1 MDIKDLPKENE
12 ILPQLEQYLENLFQ
26 NTDLTEDDLID
37 IITEQKLNFEYSV
50 LEYSFHFF
58 DTEKRI
64 NELIK
69 VEQEKFKIKNKT
81 KSLKDF
87 SIFPTE
93 FINYNEIKHHYYP
106 GSPLNNNKKYRELV
120 TKYYKIMDLLHAYRL
135 GKNHLEKLLS
145 TGMASRLHE
154 KPKKPG
160 KPKKNEE
167 NKAFLNRD
175 ELVMLFQTM
184 VKCNI
189 LPEKTKQIDIS
200 EFLSKIGGYSIE
212 KTKQSFSS
220 IEQKDKPGKLAAKLK
235 IKQAIELIMASL
247 E

>member
-1 MDIKDLPKENE
+1 MEIKELPKKNE
-12 ILPQLEQYLENLFQ
+12 VLLQLEQYLERLFQ
-26 NTDLTEDDLID
+26 DINLTEDDLID
-37 IITEQKLNFEYSV
+37 IISEQKLNFEYSV
-50 LEYSFHFF
+50 LEYSFHYFNTKSEIK
-58 DTEKRI
+58 D
-64 NELIK
+64 LLK
-69 VEQEKFKIKNKT
+69 VEKDKFKIKNKT

-93 FINYNEIKHHYYP
+93 FISYNEIKHHYYP
-106 GSPLNNNKKYRELV
+106 GSPLNNNKKYRQLV

-145 TGMASRLHE
+145 TGMASKLQE

-167 NKAFLNRD
+167 KKAFLNRD
-175 ELVMLFQTM
+175 ELVMLFQIM

-235 IKQAIELIMASL
+235 LKQSIELIKASL